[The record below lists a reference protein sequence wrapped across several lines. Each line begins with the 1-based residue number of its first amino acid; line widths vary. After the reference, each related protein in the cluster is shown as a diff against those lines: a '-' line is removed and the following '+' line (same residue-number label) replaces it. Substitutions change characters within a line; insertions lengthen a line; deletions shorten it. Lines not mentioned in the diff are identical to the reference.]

1 MEGKGQRDPV
11 NPTRLGQ
18 SKETVPWL
26 SAVGVPTRAPPFPP
40 GGPPQASSL
49 TKPPVQD
56 PPPKNAQWK
65 DKLAGTTQQCRKA
78 RTLPKHPPSHP
89 GASGPFSGG
98 AETAA
103 GAPRRL
109 GRAGPDQAGRTG
121 PQSWAPE
128 ARARRTHPGRP
139 TRRRR
144 KGGLG
149 PRGRVWGCPRP
160 GRRRAREAGPRLGE
174 GERARRGIGG
184 GGPAQASGRRGGR
197 GPAPRGTGGAPGAP
211 RPGARQEGR
220 G

>member
-49 TKPPVQD
+49 TNPPVQD

-65 DKLAGTTQQCRKA
+65 GKHAGTTQRCRKA

-89 GASGPFSGG
+89 GASGSFSGG

-128 ARARRTHPGRP
+128 ARARRTTPRAPRRAGGARAGWAPEDEFGGAPG
-139 TRRRR
+139 
-144 KGGLG
+144 
-149 PRGRVWGCPRP
+149 P

-174 GERARRGIGG
+174 GSEPGGVWRGARPR
-184 GGPAQASGRRGGR
+184 PRGG
-197 GPAPRGTGGAPGAP
+197 A
-211 RPGARQEGR
+211 EIGR
-220 G
+220 AHV